1 MQGVAGVARETAKS
15 GRRPPLPLSPTQSA
29 GTVMSFLHSSGRRAS
44 MKHYRI
50 NKLAKIDGVVI
61 KKKDILARS
70 DAEAV
75 RHAAIDIDCPIC
87 DVMRDG
93 KKVGAIV

>member
-1 MQGVAGVARETAKS
+1 
-15 GRRPPLPLSPTQSA
+15 
-29 GTVMSFLHSSGRRAS
+29 

-50 NKLAKIDGVVI
+50 HKLARISGVVI
-61 KKKDILARS
+61 KKKDILAGS

-75 RHAAIDIDCPIC
+75 RHAAHDIDCPIC
-87 DVMRDG
+87 DVLRDG

>member
-1 MQGVAGVARETAKS
+1 
-15 GRRPPLPLSPTQSA
+15 
-29 GTVMSFLHSSGRRAS
+29 

-70 DAEAV
+70 DADAL
-75 RHAAIDIDCPIC
+75 RHAADDVDCPIC
-87 DVMRDG
+87 DVIRDG
-93 KKVGAIV
+93 RKVGAIV

>member
-1 MQGVAGVARETAKS
+1 
-15 GRRPPLPLSPTQSA
+15 
-29 GTVMSFLHSSGRRAS
+29 

-61 KKKDILARS
+61 KKKDILART

-75 RHAAIDIDCPIC
+75 RHAADDIDCPIC
-87 DVMRDG
+87 DVLRDG
-93 KKVGAIV
+93 RKVGVIV

>member
-1 MQGVAGVARETAKS
+1 
-15 GRRPPLPLSPTQSA
+15 
-29 GTVMSFLHSSGRRAS
+29 

-50 NKLAKIDGVVI
+50 NKLAKVAGVVI

-70 DAEAV
+70 DSEAV
-75 RHAAIDIDCPIC
+75 RHAADDIDCPIC
-87 DVMRDG
+87 EVLRDG

>member
-1 MQGVAGVARETAKS
+1 
-15 GRRPPLPLSPTQSA
+15 
-29 GTVMSFLHSSGRRAS
+29 

-61 KKKDILARS
+61 KRKDILART

-75 RHAAIDIDCPIC
+75 RNAADDNDCPIC
-87 DVMRDG
+87 DVLRDG
-93 KKVGAIV
+93 KKVGAIA

>member
-1 MQGVAGVARETAKS
+1 
-15 GRRPPLPLSPTQSA
+15 
-29 GTVMSFLHSSGRRAS
+29 

-50 NKLAKIDGVVI
+50 NKLAKIAGVVVQR
-61 KKKDILARS
+61 KDILARS

-75 RHAAIDIDCPIC
+75 RHAADDVDCPIC
-87 DVMRDG
+87 EVLRDG

>member
-1 MQGVAGVARETAKS
+1 
-15 GRRPPLPLSPTQSA
+15 
-29 GTVMSFLHSSGRRAS
+29 

-50 NKLAKIDGVVI
+50 NKLAKIAGVVI

-75 RHAAIDIDCPIC
+75 RNAADDIDCPIC
-87 DVMRDG
+87 EVLRDG

>member
-1 MQGVAGVARETAKS
+1 
-15 GRRPPLPLSPTQSA
+15 
-29 GTVMSFLHSSGRRAS
+29 

-61 KKKDILARS
+61 KKKDIMART

-75 RHAAIDIDCPIC
+75 RQAADDLDCPIC
-87 DVMRDG
+87 DVFRDG
-93 KKVGAIV
+93 MKVGAVV

>member
-1 MQGVAGVARETAKS
+1 
-15 GRRPPLPLSPTQSA
+15 
-29 GTVMSFLHSSGRRAS
+29 

-61 KKKDILARS
+61 KRKDILAAS

-75 RHAAIDIDCPIC
+75 RHAADDHDCPIC
-87 DVMRDG
+87 DVLRDG